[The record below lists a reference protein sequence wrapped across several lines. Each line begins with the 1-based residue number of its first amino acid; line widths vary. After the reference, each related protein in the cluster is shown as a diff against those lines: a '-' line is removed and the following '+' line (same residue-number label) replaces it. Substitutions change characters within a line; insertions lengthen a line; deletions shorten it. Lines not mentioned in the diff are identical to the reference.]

1 MKQFSLLGG
10 LVGSVMIGAGWV
22 SPTVAEI
29 VPDST
34 LSQPSRVTRSG
45 NRTVITE
52 GTRRGSNLFYS
63 FREFSVAPGEAASF
77 QGIDTSITNI
87 FTRVTGRNLSR
98 INGLV
103 EVLQPNNRV
112 SPANLFLLNPNGII
126 FGKNASL
133 QVGGSFIATTADS
146 INFADGTQFSAV
158 RPQTNPLLSVSVP
171 VGLQF
176 GPNPGGIVNRS
187 IAPQT
192 DAAGNPLEDSFGFPV
207 AGLIIGPDQTFALVG
222 GDVTLTGR
230 SSIRTNGGRIEIGSV
245 AGRGQVSL
253 TPISQGWDL
262 GYESID
268 QFGDVRLFDVLQVN
282 TSGASGGAIHIQAK
296 QISLRDSF
304 AFSASTAP
312 NQVGGALSLT
322 ATDSIVI
329 EQNSLL
335 STSNF
340 DSGRAGN
347 IDLTTSRLTVQTG
360 GQIGSITYSSGQGGD
375 VTVNAAESITVA
387 DISLSPT
394 ILDFPL
400 SLIFANSRGSGPS
413 GSLNLSTERLQVRSG
428 GQISVATFASG
439 NAGNLTIRANTI
451 ELIGTPVDANG
462 RPLLD
467 EGLPISGGLFV
478 GTDIG
483 SSGNG
488 GTLRIQTQRLRIR
501 DGAILQATTY
511 GSGRAGNIDVRAS
524 EAIEVSGVS
533 EQGGF
538 PARIAAT
545 SGGVREFSTPQS
557 RRATGSGG
565 NLRLSTANL
574 TVRDQGLITVSSLNP
589 ESPGAGSIRIGAN
602 RVLLDNQGR
611 LRAQTESGSRARI
624 ELDDVDL
631 LVLRRGSEIST
642 TAGLRSGRG
651 DGGNININANFIL
664 NAPAENSDIDAD
676 ASRDNGGNININAQG
691 ILGVTARDQRTD
703 QSDITATSE
712 TGVDGEISIST
723 PTVDPTRGIIE
734 LPSTLVD
741 ASQLI
746 AQGCRAGSPVANR
759 LGEFVVTGRGGLPPN
774 PTDLRGSEAVITD
787 WAIAPQSSGSA
798 MNREPA
804 ISRATATA
812 ATPPVIEAQGWV
824 RDKDGKVMLVADAA
838 TATPDA
844 TWTSLNCLG
853 QIP

>member
-52 GTRRGSNLFYS
+52 GTRRGSNLFHS

-77 QGIDTSITNI
+77 QGIDASITNI

-103 EVLQPNNRV
+103 EVLQPNNRI

-158 RPQTNPLLSVSVP
+158 RPQTNPLLTVSVP

-207 AGLIIGPDQTFALVG
+207 AGLIVDPDQTFALVG

-262 GYESID
+262 RYEAVD
-268 QFGDVRLFDVLQVN
+268 QFGDVRLLDIIQLN
-282 TSGASGGAIHIQAK
+282 ASGAPGGTIQI
-296 QISLRDSF
+296 QGERVILRQSLV
-304 AFSASTAP
+304 FSASDNSTQP
-312 NQVGGALSLT
+312 SGALEIR
-322 ATDSIVI
+322 ATGLIVI
-329 EQNSLL
+329 GQDSFL
-335 STSNF
+335 STSTRG
-340 DSGRAGN
+340 DGRAGN
-347 IDLTTSRLTVQTG
+347 IILLTQQLRIRAGGQVGSTTSGRGKG
-360 GQIGSITYSSGQGGD
+360 GNVRVNASEA
-375 VTVNAAESITVA
+375 VTVAGI
-387 DISLSPT
+387 SPT
-394 ILDFPL
+394 VPFDSPL
-400 SLIFANSRGSGPS
+400 SLLYANSQGASASG
-413 GSLNLSTERLQVRSG
+413 NLSIETNRLQVRSG
-428 GQISVATFASG
+428 GQIGISAFG
-439 NAGNLTIRANTI
+439 RGRAGNLTIRANTI

-602 RVLLDNQGR
+602 RMLLDNQGR

-703 QSDITATSE
+703 QSDITATSD
-712 TGVDGEISIST
+712 TGVDGEISINT
-723 PTVDPTRGIIE
+723 PTVDPTRGIVE

-746 AQGCRAGSPVANR
+746 AQGCRAGGPVADR

-774 PTDLRGSEAVITD
+774 PTDLRGSGAVITD

-798 MNREPA
+798 INQEPA

-812 ATPPVIEAQGWV
+812 ATSPVIEAQGWV